1 MMIWDN
7 IKDIPAEIDG
17 NVIYNILDANTTEFS
32 LSEDHCYPEIVSGV
46 SVFCDDRNEAIAY
59 AKNLVFKKIP
69 YEFYRSWI
77 SVEETVFSIDEDG
90 DPDVNPADV
99 IFDG

>member
-7 IKDIPAEIDG
+7 LKDIPAEIDG
-17 NVIYNILDANTTEFS
+17 NVIYNILDADTTAFS

-77 SVEETVFSIDEDG
+77 SVEEVVFSIDEDG
-90 DPDVNPADV
+90 EADVNPADV